1 MAQIR
6 NKFAALTLAAGIV
19 PLFGSG
25 AAQAADYPTQPIRV
39 IVPFAPGGST
49 DIVTRIVTQRMSA
62 ELGKPM
68 VVENKGGAGGAI
80 GAAEAARAKPDG
92 YTLSIATVSTLAVLP
107 ACRPDNLPYD
117 PLADFMPVTN
127 FANVPNVI
135 EVNPK
140 FPAKNFKDF
149 VQVLKDNPG
158 KYSYGSSGTCSVLHL
173 FGEAF
178 KLATGVDMVHV
189 PYKGSGPAVTDA
201 VGGQIE
207 IMFDNLPSS
216 MSQIHAGNLRAMAVA
231 WPERLSELKDVP
243 TLAEEGYPQL
253 NQPAWYGLLAPKGTS
268 PEIIKTL
275 RDAAVVALKDPKV
288 IEALEKQGAAP
299 SGNTPEEFG
308 KEIKEQ
314 YDWAKDVVE
323 KGNITLN

>member
-1 MAQIR
+1 MAKLN
-6 NKFAALTLAAGIV
+6 NKFAALAVVASVL
-19 PLFGSG
+19 PLFAAG
-25 AAQAADYPTQPIRV
+25 AAQAAEYPSQPIRV

-49 DIVTRIVTQRMSA
+49 DIVARIVSQRMSE
-62 ELGKPM
+62 ELGQSM
-68 VVENKGGAGGAI
+68 VVENKAGAGGAI

-107 ACRPDNLPYD
+107 ACRPKDLPYK
-117 PLADFMPVTN
+117 PLTDFVPVTN

-140 FPAKNFKDF
+140 FPAKNFKEF
-149 VQVLKDNPG
+149 VKVLKDNPG
-158 KYSYGSSGTCSVLHL
+158 KYSHGSSGTCSVLHL

-178 KLATGVDMVHV
+178 KLATGTDAVHV

-216 MSQIHAGNLRAMAVA
+216 MSQIQAGNLRPMAVA
-231 WPERLSELKDVP
+231 WPERLSALKDVP

-253 NQPAWYGLLAPKGTS
+253 NQPAWYGLLAPKGT
-268 PEIIKTL
+268 PDAIVKRL

-314 YDWAKDVVE
+314 YDWARDVVA
-323 KGNITLN
+323 KGKIELK

>member
-1 MAQIR
+1 MATLHK
-6 NKFAALTLAAGIV
+6 KFAAVTLAAGV
-19 PLFGSG
+19 ASLFGAG
-25 AAQAADYPTQPIRV
+25 VAQAADYPSQPIRV

-49 DIVTRIVTQRMSA
+49 DIVARIVTQRMSQ
-62 ELGKPM
+62 ELGQTM

-92 YTLSIATVSTLAVLP
+92 YTLSIATVSTMAVNS
-107 ACRPDNLPYD
+107 ACRPNDLPYD
-117 PLADFMPVTN
+117 PLKDFVPVTN

-140 FPAKNFKDF
+140 FPAKNFKEF
-149 VQVLKDNPG
+149 VQMLKDNPG
-158 KYSYGSSGTCSVLHL
+158 KYTHGSSGTCSVLHL

-178 KLATGVDMVHV
+178 KLATGTDAIHV

-201 VGGQIE
+201 VGGQIDS
-207 IMFDNLPSS
+207 MFDNLPSS
-216 MSQIHAGNLRAMAVA
+216 MGQIQAGNLRALAVA
-231 WPERLSELKDVP
+231 WPERLKSLPDVP

-253 NQPAWYGLLAPKGTS
+253 NQPAWYGLLAPTGT
-268 PEIIKTL
+268 PDEIIKKL
-275 RDAAVVALKDPKV
+275 RDAAVVALEDPKV
-288 IEALEKQGAAP
+288 IETLEKQGAAP

-314 YDWAKDVVE
+314 YDWAKDVVA
-323 KGNITLN
+323 KGNITLE